1 MAFFGLAYFLYRLL
15 QDRAGTHR
23 IDAGFR
29 WRQRTAAQE
38 GDAMMAATG
47 QVQSNTATSTGLAT
61 FYRAYCE
68 LYRRATNRSSKAR
81 FRVVGD
87 QMPVVVGPAGS
98 ES

>member
-1 MAFFGLAYFLYRLL
+1 MAFFGLAYFLCRSL

-38 GDAMMAATG
+38 GNAMMAATG
-47 QVQSNTATSTGLAT
+47 QVQSNAATSTGLAT
-61 FYRAYCE
+61 FYRAYRE
-68 LYRRATNRSSKAR
+68 LYRRATNRASKAR
-81 FRVVGD
+81 FRLVGD